1 MLQNIRMLKFFKLQK
16 KQDSGVAEANWSGVR
31 RLDKED
37 TKSLPVLF
45 NEIKTGGVLRTC
57 ISNQSVILL

>member
-31 RLDKED
+31 RLDK
-37 TKSLPVLF
+37 
-45 NEIKTGGVLRTC
+45 
-57 ISNQSVILL
+57 